1 VLAMVSVSV
10 RPSALNFA
18 TSSGCSASET
28 SSCVMTRLSSWRLAR
43 SYLLQSEP
51 ENTVTSIDHPPN
63 PEPRDALDGLAGDLG
78 GLRDLA
84 LGYVEVDGQV
94 DNADMKAEQ

>member
-28 SSCVMTRLSSWRLAR
+28 SSVC
-43 SYLLQSEP
+43 
-51 ENTVTSIDHPPN
+51 NG
-63 PEPRDALDGLAGDLG
+63 ALVE
-78 GLRDLA
+78 LA
-84 LGYVEVDGQV
+84 LG
-94 DNADMKAEQ
+94 